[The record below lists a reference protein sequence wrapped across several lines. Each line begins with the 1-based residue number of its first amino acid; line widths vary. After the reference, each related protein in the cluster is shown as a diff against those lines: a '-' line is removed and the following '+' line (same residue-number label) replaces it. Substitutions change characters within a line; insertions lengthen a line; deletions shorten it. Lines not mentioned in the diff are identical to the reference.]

1 MEVISKQ
8 VREEKAFVTVEF
20 FGEGGDVVWVQ
31 LKKDED
37 GMLTSLNAEEKAK
50 AIMVQIATFDTDA
63 ADEAHTSEA
72 SRSTEEPAIEQAQAS
87 EQGTLD
93 GTSGEP
99 VSPAVIS
106 LQSARAAQDT
116 GTLEEQIDE
125 GLESSFPAS
134 DPVSATVSSIPGGRT
149 DRPDAKSE

>member
-8 VREEKAFVTVEF
+8 VREEKSSLTVEF
-20 FGEGGDVVWVQ
+20 VGEGGDVVSVQ

-37 GMLTSLNAEEKAK
+37 GILTPLNAEEKAK
-50 AIMVQIATFDTDA
+50 AIMVQIATFDTDG
-63 ADEAHTSEA
+63 ADVAHTSEA
-72 SRSTEEPAIEQAQAS
+72 SRSTEEPAIVQAQAS

-93 GTSGEP
+93 GTNVEP

-116 GTLEEQIDE
+116 GTLEEQLDE

-149 DRPDAKSE
+149 DHPDAKSE

>member
-8 VREEKAFVTVEF
+8 VREEKSSVTVEF
-20 FGEGGDVVWVQ
+20 VGEGGDVVSVQ

-37 GMLTSLNAEEKAK
+37 GMLTPLNAEEKAK

-63 ADEAHTSEA
+63 ADEAHISETF
-72 SRSTEEPAIEQAQAS
+72 RSTEEPDIEHAQVS

-93 GTSGEP
+93 SMQGEP

-116 GTLEEQIDE
+116 GTLEEQLDE

-134 DPVSATVSSIPGGRT
+134 DPVSATVSSIPGGRS
-149 DRPDAKSE
+149 DQPDAKSE

>member
-1 MEVISKQ
+1 MEVISKH

-37 GMLTSLNAEEKAK
+37 GMLTPLNAEEKAK

-63 ADEAHTSEA
+63 SDEAHISET
-72 SRSTEEPAIEQAQAS
+72 SRSTEEPDIEHAQVS
-87 EQGTLD
+87 QQGTLD
-93 GTSGEP
+93 GTHGEP

-106 LQSARAAQDT
+106 LLSARTAHDT
-116 GTLEEQIDE
+116 GALEEQLDE
-125 GLESSFPAS
+125 GLKSTFPAS
-134 DPVSATVSSIPGGRT
+134 DTVSATVSSIPGRRT
-149 DRPDAKSE
+149 DHPDAKSE